1 MGVNKVDL
9 STGETLIDISNDTVT
24 PETLAKGVTAHNA
37 KGDSIVGTMT
47 AEGGGSGVSDNEVV
61 FVTCD
66 LDLATLSASNLS
78 HTYQEI
84 KSLAESGKMIKL
96 VGSIKGI
103 LTAYGDLV
111 ANNLVESTVAFQ
123 IMVQYNLG
131 SGVMLYY
138 FNMAVFSNGTIRVM
152 PYIVNTTSMGG

>member
-9 STGETLIDISNDTVT
+9 ANGEVLINLQNDTVT
-24 PETLAKGVTAHNA
+24 PETLAKDVTAHNA
-37 KGDSIVGTMT
+37 QGEQIVGTMQQQS
-47 AEGGGSGVSDNEVV
+47 GSGGEAVEEIV

-96 VGSIKGI
+96 VGSINGI

-111 ANNLVESTVAFQ
+111 ANNLVESTIAFQ

-138 FNMAVFSNGTIRVM
+138 FNMAVFQNGTIRVM